1 MINEERV
8 KRLYKIALY
17 EQKEEKQNRQIG
29 QYYKSDYI
37 GKELIKSII
46 SGTFAFGCLALL
58 WLLGSWEDVLDSINN
73 LEIVGTAFRMIVVYL
88 VFMVFYLGVTYAVYR
103 YRYDAGKKKL
113 KEYMK
118 NLKIAQ
124 KMYEREEKLK
134 M

>member
-17 EQKEEKQNRQIG
+17 EQKEEKKHREIG

-46 SGTFAFGCLALL
+46 SGTLAFGCLAIL

-73 LEIVGTAFRMIVVYL
+73 LEIVGTAFQMIAVYL
-88 VFMVFYLGVTYAVYR
+88 VFILIYLVITYVVYR
-103 YRYDAGKKKL
+103 YRYDAGRKRL

-118 NLKIAQ
+118 NLKVAQ
-124 KMYEREEKLK
+124 RMYEREEKLK

>member
-17 EQKEEKQNRQIG
+17 EQKEEKQHRQIG

-37 GKELIKSII
+37 GKELIKSIF
-46 SGTFAFGCLALL
+46 SGTLAFGCLALL

-73 LEIVGTAFRMIVVYL
+73 LEIVGTAFRMIGVYL
-88 VFMVFYLGVTYAVYR
+88 VFMVFYLGVTYLVYR
-103 YRYDAGKKKL
+103 SRYNAGKKRL
-113 KEYMK
+113 KEYLK
-118 NLKIAQ
+118 NLRIAQ